1 MKGKRKLKDF
11 GFLDSKI
18 SKSLPPF
25 HFFSEMVHQNKKVH
39 PGRDRHRTQKIGDPV
54 NRRSE
59 EKLQENEEGQS
70 QDDNC
75 DEAHRADSRRDRFT
89 AYKINRL
96 SNIREDIERVIQ
108 LGDGLGIW

>member
-1 MKGKRKLKDF
+1 M
-11 GFLDSKI
+11 
-18 SKSLPPF
+18 
-25 HFFSEMVHQNKKVH
+25 
-39 PGRDRHRTQKIGDPV
+39 QKIGDPV
-54 NRRSE
+54 KRRRE

-75 DEAHRADSRRDRFT
+75 DEAHRADSRRDHFT

-96 SNIREDIERVIQ
+96 SNVCEDIERGIQ